1 MTQLFQAI
9 ALSASPLRQPAPISS
24 APVTANKTHSTMSL
38 NAYFE
43 SKKPNPFSSLSRTY
57 ATVSIQTL
65 THPPVPPEKV
75 CIITTDGRNLV
86 GTLAA
91 HDYTTNLV
99 RPAPKPEYVHTQR
112 LTSCDDVRSSK
123 TQLSA

>member
-1 MTQLFQAI
+1 
-9 ALSASPLRQPAPISS
+9 
-24 APVTANKTHSTMSL
+24 MSL

-43 SKKPNPFSSLSRTY
+43 SKKPSPFSSPWPRPRP
-57 ATVSIQTL
+57 TL

-75 CIITTDGRNLV
+75 CIITTDGRTLV

-99 RPAPKPEYVHTQR
+99 RPAPKP
-112 LTSCDDVRSSK
+112 
-123 TQLSA
+123 